1 MKITNKYNFPDML
14 VRAVEKEYIYRD
26 KRYSITSL
34 LEPERIIA
42 LKRRYSEQIEQDI
55 TDCIFMLLG
64 TKTHFELE
72 NIGLKENEFVEEH
85 LEYTFENGYTLSG
98 IIDHYDDIYLDDY
111 KTCKAY
117 TLIFKSDYDKWK
129 KQLQLG
135 SYLAYKKDGKWR
147 KKGRII
153 ALIKDWDRTK
163 SQIQSNYPKYACQVI
178 DFDLG
183 TPEQVEKLAIE
194 LFNKVIKL
202 EQMTNEELP
211 VCTDDERFYK
221 GTTWAIKKKGNKKAL
236 KLHSTKEE
244 AEKHLQ
250 NLEKGF
256 PNIYEI
262 EERLGEDLRCK
273 YYCSCNAF
281 CSYYKEKYLNKG
293 EK

>member
-14 VRAVEKEYIYRD
+14 VRAVEKEYVYRE

-42 LKRRYSEQIEQDI
+42 LKRRYNEQIEQDI

-72 NIGLKENEFVEEH
+72 NIDLKKNEFVEEH
-85 LEYTFENGYTLSG
+85 LEYTFKSGYTLSG
-98 IIDHYDDIYLDDY
+98 IIDHYDDTYLDDY

-117 TLIFKSDYDKWK
+117 TVIFKNDYEKWK

-135 SYLAYKKDGKWR
+135 AYLAYKKDGKWR

-153 ALIKDWDRTK
+153 ALIKDWDRAK
-163 SQIQSNYPKYACQVI
+163 SQIQNDYPKYACQVI
-178 DFDLG
+178 NFDLG
-183 TPEQVEKLAIE
+183 TPQQVERLAIE
-194 LFNKVIKL
+194 LFNKAIKL
-202 EQMTNEELP
+202 ENMTNEELP
-211 VCTDDERFYK
+211 ICTDEERFNK
-221 GTTWAIKKKGNKKAL
+221 GTTWAVKKKDNKKAL
-236 KLHSTKEE
+236 RLHNTKEE

-250 NLEKGF
+250 NLEKDY
-256 PNIYEI
+256 PNMYEI

-273 YYCSCNAF
+273 YYCSCNVF
-281 CSYYKEKYLNKG
+281 CSYYKEKYLRKG
-293 EK
+293 R